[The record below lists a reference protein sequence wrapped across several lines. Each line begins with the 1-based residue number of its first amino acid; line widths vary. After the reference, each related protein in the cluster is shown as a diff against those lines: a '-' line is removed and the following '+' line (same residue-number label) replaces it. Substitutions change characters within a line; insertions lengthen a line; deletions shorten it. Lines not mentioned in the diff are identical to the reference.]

1 LRTKKVV
8 TAMSKAE
15 KGREAEGGK
24 PQGPTARSCPLVLD
38 GEIDARDFSPAD
50 CVTCD
55 EFDCPFCEAAHGSGA
70 LRSRLFASDG
80 ADDDMDDDLWGDDEM
95 AFGADEEE
103 EDESDADDDFF

>member
-1 LRTKKVV
+1 
-8 TAMSKAE
+8 MSKVE

-80 ADDDMDDDLWGDDEM
+80 GADDGMDDDLWGDDEM

>member
-1 LRTKKVV
+1 
-8 TAMSKAE
+8 MSKVE

-55 EFDCPFCEAAHGSGA
+55 EFDCPFCEAAHGCSGA

-80 ADDDMDDDLWGDDEM
+80 ADDDVDDDLWGDDEM

>member
-1 LRTKKVV
+1 
-8 TAMSKAE
+8 MSKVE

-55 EFDCPFCEAAHGSGA
+55 EFDCPFCEAAHDSGA

-80 ADDDMDDDLWGDDEM
+80 ADDDVDDDLWDDDEM